1 MDYDW
6 PGNVRELENYVGRCI
21 INMNFNEQIIK
32 RNNLPHQI
40 IKTES
45 LYNPKKVVNESI
57 ETLDDHISRVE
68 SEYLQKVLLNLNNN
82 KTETAKKL
90 GISIR
95 NLYYKLD
102 KYNIV

>member
-1 MDYDW
+1 
-6 PGNVRELENYVGRCI
+6 
-21 INMNFNEQIIK
+21 
-32 RNNLPHQI
+32 
-40 IKTES
+40 